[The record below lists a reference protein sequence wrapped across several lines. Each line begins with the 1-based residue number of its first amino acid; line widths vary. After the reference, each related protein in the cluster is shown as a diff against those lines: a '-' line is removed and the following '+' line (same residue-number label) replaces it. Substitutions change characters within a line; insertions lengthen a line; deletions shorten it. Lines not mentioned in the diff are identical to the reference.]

1 MGRDEGYLIS
11 RTDQISV
18 VPNSRTKAQKKSRLG
33 VSRDE
38 DYLISRTGRIS
49 VVRSS
54 YTTVQNIELY
64 RLCE

>member
-18 VPNSRTKAQKKSRLG
+18 VPNSHTKAQNSRLG